1 MSISTIINIST
12 QKLFT
17 AIFAIACC
25 SLSLAFFTEFVLGF
39 PPCELC
45 LYQRWPYATLML
57 ICLVAIQIKK
67 YERFFLCLV
76 FLSIFTSIGISGYHT
91 AIERGVFDG
100 TTQCNPDINMP
111 DNLTPA
117 QIREQLYTRE
127 VATCTKP
134 PFKVMMLSM
143 TEWNFLFNI
152 ALLTFLSFYATKR
165 IYA

>member
-1 MSISTIINIST
+1 MSISTIITPI
-12 QKLFT
+12 QKLFA
-17 AIFAIACC
+17 AISVMAIG

-45 LYQRWPYATLML
+45 LYQRWPYFALLL
-57 ICLVAIQIKK
+57 ICLVAMQLKK
-67 YERFFLCLV
+67 YEKLFLCLV
-76 FLSIFTSIGISGYHT
+76 FVSILSSIGISGYHT
-91 AIERGVFDG
+91 AIERGLFEG
-100 TTQCNPDINMP
+100 SSQCNPDVNMP
-111 DNLTPA
+111 DNLSPA

-143 TEWNFLFNI
+143 TEWNLLFNI
-152 ALLTFLSFYATKR
+152 ALLTFMSFYAKKR